1 VIQEEN
7 KGLSHLVADA
17 KEEPEMVVRARSVCS
32 RHKTLDQ
39 IWARYAGDRSVVYR
53 NELVVAYQGLVNE
66 TVQRLPGYIV
76 SYWDPD
82 DLRSYG
88 QDGLVR
94 AITRWD
100 AKDNSK
106 FEQYARRCIRGAIFD
121 ELRRLDWMPRSA
133 RRRVISYRT
142 TYDSLVVEFGRNPR
156 PEEVCTAMGL
166 TDRQACELMSEL
178 NASQLLHLEGRAS
191 TQTHSDGAFLDV
203 ISDEGAEP
211 EAEMLASAEVEALN
225 EAMATLGSREHTVL
239 YLTFFGGLTQEQI
252 GRIIGVGGPQV
263 CKIHGNAL
271 RKLRSVLGPSRTG
284 LEQAL
289 AS

>member
-1 VIQEEN
+1 M
-7 KGLSHLVADA
+7 VAYER
-17 KEEPEMVVRARSVCS
+17 EEPEMTVRARSVCA

-39 IWARYAGDRSVVYR
+39 IWSRYTAERSIIHR
-53 NELVVAYQGLVNE
+53 NELVVAYQAIVHE
-66 TVQRLPGYIV
+66 TVQHLPGYIL
-76 SYWDPD
+76 SYWEPD

-100 AKDNSK
+100 GIDNSK

-142 TYDSLVVEFGRNPR
+142 TYDSLVGELGRNPR
-156 PEEVCTAMGL
+156 PEEVCAAMGL
-166 TDRQACELMSEL
+166 TERQSAELMSEL
-178 NASQLLHLEGRAS
+178 NASQLLHLEGRPT
-191 TQTHSDGAFLDV
+191 TQAHNDGAFLDV
-203 ISDEGAEP
+203 IRDEGAEP
-211 EAEMLASAEVEALN
+211 ETELLASAELQALN
-225 EAMATLGSREHTVL
+225 DAMATLGAREHTVL
-239 YLTFFGGLTQEQI
+239 FLTFFGGLTQEQI

-263 CKIHGNAL
+263 CKIHGSAL

>member
-1 VIQEEN
+1 M
-7 KGLSHLVADA
+7 A
-17 KEEPEMVVRARSVCS
+17 VRTRSVCS

-39 IWARYAGDRSVVYR
+39 IWARYTSDRSIVYR
-53 NELVVAYQGLVNE
+53 NELVVAYQALVNE

-100 AKDNSK
+100 GSDNSK
-106 FEQYARRCIRGAIFD
+106 FEPYARRCIRGSIFD

-133 RRRVISYRT
+133 RRRVIDYRT
-142 TYDSLVVEFGRNPR
+142 TYDSLVVELGRNPR
-156 PEEVCTAMGL
+156 PEEVCAAMGL
-166 TDRQACELMSEL
+166 TGRQASELMSEL
-178 NASQLLHLEGRAS
+178 NASQLLHLEGRPPS
-191 TQTHSDGAFLDV
+191 QSRGDGAFLDV
-203 ISDEGAEP
+203 LSDDGAEP
-211 EAEMLASAEVEALN
+211 EAEIMASAELEALN

-239 YLTFFGGLTQEQI
+239 FLTFFGGLTQEQI

-263 CKIHGNAL
+263 CKIHGSAI
-271 RKLRSVLGPSRTG
+271 RKLRSVLGSSRTG
-284 LEQAL
+284 TEHAL